1 VPVPIT
7 AMKLKI
13 KKIIDAIMPVLKKL
27 PTSIK
32 KNWKVIA
39 IAIWMIFIT
48 VRILDDAWSIKWQIR
63 DINSQVSDIYG
74 IKLDVGSIESD
85 VSRIK
90 SDVSE
95 VKSNMYTTNRWTNES
110 LLDIIQRIDAKVKN
124 LESKIED
131 LRRAIKDLK

>member
-1 VPVPIT
+1 
-7 AMKLKI
+7 
-13 KKIIDAIMPVLKKL
+13 MPVLKKL

>member
-1 VPVPIT
+1 MPIT

>member
-1 VPVPIT
+1 
-7 AMKLKI
+7 MKLKI